1 MNTQIGKDDCKVKEE
16 VLFKKT
22 PFGGFDRQSVINYIQ
37 QLKKT
42 QLEYKNIISDKD
54 RLVKN
59 LSEENGELKERLEK
73 TEKKAGELESRCS
86 EAEDGLK
93 KLRAK
98 CEMLEKQAEETADKK
113 AAQETIER
121 CDKLV
126 ESAEAAAAKL
136 KKNAQSQLK
145 KAVKKLD
152 KVKDDPQKAE
162 EVLQQ
167 LIRELS

>member
-1 MNTQIGKDDCKVKEE
+1 MKEE

-22 PFGGFDRQSVINYIQ
+22 PFGGFDRESVINYIQ
-37 QLKKT
+37 QLKKA

-59 LSEENGELKERLEK
+59 LSEENSELKTRAERAETDAAELKEK
-73 TEKKAGELESRCS
+73 FA
-86 EAEDGLK
+86 EAEDNAK
-93 KLRAK
+93 RLRAK
-98 CEMLEKQAEETADKK
+98 CEMLEKQAEESADKK

-136 KKNAQSQLK
+136 RKGAQSQIK
-145 KAVKKLD
+145 RSVKKLE
-152 KVKDDPQKAE
+152 KVKDDPEKAKKII
-162 EVLQQ
+162 QQ
-167 LIRELS
+167 LIEELS

>member
-1 MNTQIGKDDCKVKEE
+1 MKEE

-22 PFGGFDRQSVINYIQ
+22 PFGGFDRESVINYIQ
-37 QLKKT
+37 QLKKA

-59 LSEENGELKERLEK
+59 LSEENSELKTRAERAESDAAELR
-73 TEKKAGELESRCS
+73 KKFA
-86 EAEDGLK
+86 EAENNAK
-93 KLRAK
+93 RLRAK
-98 CEMLEKQAEETADKK
+98 CEMLEKQTKESADKK

-136 KKNAQSQLK
+136 RKGAQSQIK
-145 KAVKKLD
+145 KSAKKLE
-152 KVKDDPQKAE
+152 KVKDDPEKAKKII
-162 EVLQQ
+162 QQ
-167 LIRELS
+167 LIEELS

>member
-1 MNTQIGKDDCKVKEE
+1 MKEE

-22 PFGGFDRQSVINYIQ
+22 PFGGFDRESVINYIQ
-37 QLKKT
+37 QLKKA

-59 LSEENGELKERLEK
+59 LSEENSELKTRAERAETDAAELREK
-73 TEKKAGELESRCS
+73 FA
-86 EAEDGLK
+86 EAEDNAK
-93 KLRAK
+93 RLRAK
-98 CEMLEKQAEETADKK
+98 CEMLEKQAEESADKK

-136 KKNAQSQLK
+136 RKGAQSQIK
-145 KAVKKLD
+145 RSVKKLE
-152 KVKDDPQKAE
+152 KVKDDPEKAKKII
-162 EVLQQ
+162 QQ
-167 LIRELS
+167 LIEELS